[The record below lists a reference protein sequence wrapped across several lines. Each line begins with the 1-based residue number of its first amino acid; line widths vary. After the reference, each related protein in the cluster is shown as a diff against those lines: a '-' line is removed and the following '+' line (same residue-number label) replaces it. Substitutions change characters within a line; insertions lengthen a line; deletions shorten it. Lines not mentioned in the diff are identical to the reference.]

1 MKTHVDLWSPPP
13 PVRGS
18 QVKVALRHTW
28 STFFARHGSLTPVQH
43 QAIPPILAG
52 SNTLVIAPTASGK
65 TEAVLAP
72 LLEQH
77 VLGKTARQ
85 FAGAELRILYICP
98 TRALV
103 RDLYE
108 RLAPPLEHLG
118 VALSMKSGDT
128 GPVSIQQPP
137 TVLIT
142 TPESTDSLLTRAPR
156 LFTPLRAIV
165 LDEIHLF
172 DNSPRGDHLRCLLRR
187 IEQVR
192 QYHQRETQVDPPIPL
207 QRIALSAT
215 IADPAGV
222 TSRYLNDS
230 EVATADAVVVQAGG
244 GRGIEAEVTPMHG
257 LDDLVTALSLRAGD
271 RLGIRK
277 SLVFCNTR
285 NEVEQTAVY
294 LRQNLPFEAAVFVH
308 YSNLDPALRR
318 DVEDGF
324 AETSVAIC
332 VASSTLEL
340 GIDIGTID
348 DVVLVGPPPSLTSFL
363 QRIGRGGRRLGVTQ
377 VLCLPRSALEEAR
390 FQALLDMAQA
400 SSAPFDD
407 LRSLPTRLLSEPAS
421 QGSHPPPS
429 TLHSPLSSPSL
440 PSYAFRP
447 SVLVQQV
454 FSILKQSPTGGIR
467 LADLRRV
474 APAEVADEALAQIL
488 DDLTL
493 LGFLR
498 AGRLGEW
505 RADRELDELVDIHEI
520 YSNIGADPLA
530 AVIVDAYSGRT
541 IAQTGQMR
549 SKGETFLMGGRVLE
563 VVWRDRYRLGV
574 RDAPGKRADETLR
587 FMTAP
592 LAVPLDVSQA
602 VAAHLGVAPDQMVLV
617 HDGDGALLFH
627 FWGDLYGAL
636 LGAMLQ
642 AELGLEEDGEL
653 VASLNEHCLRL
664 PVCLAR
670 LPAWD
675 EQVLGRQLRYLI
687 PQFQPLL
694 ELGRFHSLLPP
705 DLAYRAALAQCD
717 LPRFEQ
723 LYRSATIFIPPA
735 GLRMQLL
742 GLME

>member
-1 MKTHVDLWSPPP
+1 MDEDGRARSESGNPP
-13 PVRGS
+13 RGTGPRGDDRYS
-18 QVKVALRHTW
+18 QVRVALRHTW
-28 STFFARHGSLTPVQH
+28 STFFARHGSLTPVQ
-43 QAIPPILAG
+43 QLAIPPILAG

-77 VLGKTARQ
+77 VLDKTARQ
-85 FAGAELRILYICP
+85 AAGAELRILYICP

-128 GPVSIQQPP
+128 GPVSTRQPP

-156 LFTPLRAIV
+156 LFTLLRAIV
-165 LDEIHLF
+165 FDEIHLF

-187 IEQVR
+187 IEQIR
-192 QYHQRETQVDPPIPL
+192 RHHQHETQVNPPIPL

-215 IADPAGV
+215 ILDPAGV
-222 TSRYLNDS
+222 AGRYLVDS
-230 EVATADAVVVQAGG
+230 DFAAGDAVIVQAGG
-244 GRGIEAEVTPMHG
+244 GRRIEAEVTPMHG

-285 NEVEQTAVY
+285 NEVEQTAAY
-294 LRQNLPFEAAVFVH
+294 LRQNLPYEAAVFVH

-324 AETSVAIC
+324 AEASVAIC

-340 GIDIGTID
+340 GIDIGSID
-348 DVVLVGPPPSLTSFL
+348 DVVLVGPPPSLISFL
-363 QRIGRGGRRLGVTQ
+363 QRIGRGGRRSGVTQ
-377 VLCLPRSALEEAR
+377 VLCLPRSALEEVR
-390 FQALLDMAQA
+390 FAALLDLAQA
-400 SSAPFDD
+400 DSEPSDPFP
-407 LRSLPTRLLSEPAS
+407 SPFARLSSEPAS
-421 QGSHPPPS
+421 QGPRSPILGVGEPGSPLP
-429 TLHSPLSSPSL
+429 TLHSPLSTL
-440 PSYAFRP
+440 HSYAFRP

-488 DDLTL
+488 DNLTF

-498 AGRLGEW
+498 AGRIGEW
-505 RADRELDELVDIHEI
+505 RADWGLDELVDIHEI

-574 RDAPGKRADETLR
+574 RDAPGKRAEDTLR

-592 LAVPLDVSQA
+592 FAVPLDVSQA
-602 VAAHLGVAPDQMVLV
+602 VAAHLGLAPGQLALV
-617 HDGDGALLFH
+617 HDEQGVLLFH

-642 AELGLEEDGEL
+642 AELASEDEA
-653 VASLNEHCLRL
+653 VVIARPNEYCLRL
-664 PVCLAR
+664 PASLTG

-675 EQVLGRQLRYLI
+675 EDLARRQLR
-687 PQFQPLL
+687 
-694 ELGRFHSLLPP
+694 
-705 DLAYRAALAQCD
+705 
-717 LPRFEQ
+717 
-723 LYRSATIFIPPA
+723 
-735 GLRMQLL
+735 
-742 GLME
+742 

>member
-1 MKTHVDLWSPPP
+1 MDEDGRAQSESRPETARDD
-13 PVRGS
+13 RYS

-72 LLEQH
+72 LLERH
-77 VLGKTARQ
+77 VLGKTNQ
-85 FAGAELRILYICP
+85 QSAGAELRILYICP

-128 GPVSIQQPP
+128 GPVSTRQPP

-142 TPESTDSLLTRAPR
+142 TPKSTDSLLTRAPR
-156 LFTPLRAIV
+156 LFTLLRAIV

-187 IEQVR
+187 IEQIR
-192 QYHQRETQVDPPIPL
+192 RYHQQETQVDPPIPL

-215 IADPAGV
+215 ILDPAGV
-222 TSRYLNDS
+222 SSRYLVDS
-230 EVATADAVVVQAGG
+230 DYAAGDAVVVQAGG
-244 GRGIEAEVTPMHG
+244 GRRIEAEVTPMVG

-285 NEVEQTAVY
+285 NEVEQTAAY
-294 LRQNLPFEAAVFVH
+294 LRQNLPYEAAVFVH

-324 AETSVAIC
+324 AEASVAIC

-340 GIDIGTID
+340 GIDIGSID
-348 DVVLVGPPPSLTSFL
+348 DVVLVGPPPSLISFL
-363 QRIGRGGRRLGVTQ
+363 QRIGRGGRRSGVTQ
-377 VLCLPRSALEEAR
+377 VLCLPRSPLEEAR
-390 FQALLDMAQA
+390 FQALLDLAQA
-400 SSAPFDD
+400 GSNP
-407 LRSLPTRLLSEPAS
+407 LRSPLTALPRSVFSTP
-421 QGSHPPPS
+421 PPPS
-429 TLHSPLSSPSL
+429 SL
-440 PSYAFRP
+440 LASAFRP

-488 DDLTL
+488 DNLTM

-505 RADRELDELVDIHEI
+505 RADWGLDELVDIHEI

-574 RDAPGKRADETLR
+574 RDAPGKRAEETLR

-592 LAVPLDVSQA
+592 LAVSLDVSQA

-617 HDGDGALLFH
+617 HDEDGALLFH

-642 AELGLEEDGEL
+642 AELGWRRTAGW
-653 VASLNEHCLRL
+653 SLGSTNIVCAYRLAWPACL
-664 PVCLAR
+664 PGMNTCLA
-670 LPAWD
+670 
-675 EQVLGRQLRYLI
+675 G
-687 PQFQPLL
+687 
-694 ELGRFHSLLPP
+694 S
-705 DLAYRAALAQCD
+705 
-717 LPRFEQ
+717 
-723 LYRSATIFIPPA
+723 
-735 GLRMQLL
+735 
-742 GLME
+742 

>member
-1 MKTHVDLWSPPP
+1 M
-13 PVRGS
+13 
-18 QVKVALRHTW
+18 
-28 STFFARHGSLTPVQH
+28 
-43 QAIPPILAG
+43 
-52 SNTLVIAPTASGK
+52 
-65 TEAVLAP
+65 
-72 LLEQH
+72 
-77 VLGKTARQ
+77 
-85 FAGAELRILYICP
+85 
-98 TRALV
+98 
-103 RDLYE
+103 
-108 RLAPPLEHLG
+108 
-118 VALSMKSGDT
+118 
-128 GPVSIQQPP
+128 
-137 TVLIT
+137 
-142 TPESTDSLLTRAPR
+142 
-156 LFTPLRAIV
+156 
-165 LDEIHLF
+165 
-172 DNSPRGDHLRCLLRR
+172 
-187 IEQVR
+187 
-192 QYHQRETQVDPPIPL
+192 
-207 QRIALSAT
+207 
-215 IADPAGV
+215 
-222 TSRYLNDS
+222 
-230 EVATADAVVVQAGG
+230 
-244 GRGIEAEVTPMHG
+244 
-257 LDDLVTALSLRAGD
+257 TALSLRAGD

-285 NEVEQTAVY
+285 NEVEQTAAY
-294 LRQNLPFEAAVFVH
+294 LRQNLPYEAAVFVH

-324 AETSVAIC
+324 AEASVAIC

-340 GIDIGTID
+340 GIDIGSID
-348 DVVLVGPPPSLTSFL
+348 DIVLVGPPPSLTSFL
-363 QRIGRGGRRLGVTQ
+363 QRIGRGGRRSGVTQ
-377 VLCLPRSALEEAR
+377 VLCLPRSALEEVR
-390 FQALLDMAQA
+390 FHALLDLAQA
-400 SSAPFDD
+400 GSNPSDIPFSLALLLGIQHSSLLAPT
-407 LRSLPTRLLSEPAS
+407 LHRSHSSLP
-421 QGSHPPPS
+421 
-429 TLHSPLSSPSL
+429 
-440 PSYAFRP
+440 AFRP

-488 DDLTL
+488 DNLTM

-505 RADRELDELVDIHEI
+505 RADWGLDELVDIHEI

-574 RDAPGKRADETLR
+574 RDAPGKRAEETLR

-617 HDGDGALLFH
+617 HDEDGALLFH

-664 PVCLAR
+664 PVSLAR

-675 EQVLGRQLRYLI
+675 EHVLGRQLRYLI
-687 PQFQPLL
+687 PQFQPSL

-723 LYRSATIFIPPA
+723 LYRSSILVNATP
-735 GLRMQLL
+735 GLGKRLL